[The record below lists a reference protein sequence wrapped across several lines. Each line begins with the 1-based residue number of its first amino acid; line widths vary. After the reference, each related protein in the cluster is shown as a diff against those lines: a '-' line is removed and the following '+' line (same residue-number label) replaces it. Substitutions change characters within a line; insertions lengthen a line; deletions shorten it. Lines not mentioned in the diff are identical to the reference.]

1 MSLCSS
7 VPIRLRRTVEEP
19 CVGTVAEDAH
29 TLSDRRSCVAPYV
42 AVGAFEVRSLSA
54 PCSSVEPLHRSRS
67 RDDYCI
73 VDDCSLD
80 QDRQILHRARIP

>member
-1 MSLCSS
+1 VSLCSS
-7 VPIRLRRTVEEP
+7 VPIRLRRTFEEP
-19 CVGTVAEDAH
+19 CVGAAAEGAH
-29 TLSDRRSCVAPYV
+29 ILSDRHSCVAPYA

-73 VDDCSLD
+73 VDDCSLA
-80 QDRQILHRARIP
+80 QDRQILHPARIP